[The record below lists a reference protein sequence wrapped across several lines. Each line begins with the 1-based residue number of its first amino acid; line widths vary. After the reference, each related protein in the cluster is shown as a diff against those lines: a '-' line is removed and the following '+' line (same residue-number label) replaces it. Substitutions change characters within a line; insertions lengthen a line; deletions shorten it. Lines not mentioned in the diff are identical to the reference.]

1 MVVVSELPSALRLP
15 KRHFNALDLSRLFAA
30 VAVLFWHYLHFTM
43 PPGINRAPA
52 NFGTLEPLHG
62 VFAAFYEHGHLAVQY
77 FWIVSGFV
85 FAHVYLGD
93 PAARERFWTARIA
106 RLWPLHLLTL
116 GVVAALQALYVARIG
131 SSFVFAPNDITHFL
145 LNLGLAHFWGFQSGM
160 SFNGP
165 SWSLSVEILAYGVF
179 WTLLPMLRERR
190 LGIAAALAC
199 GGAFAAIYA
208 PGLGIWPC
216 LGYFFGGTAAYFV
229 LLRGWH
235 LGWLLPLTAATG
247 LALAFR
253 FERDPQTIF
262 PYGALWVVALFALAL
277 AVDWFDRG
285 DRLAFGRKLGDASY
299 GTYLWH
305 FPIQL
310 TIVLVLDRLPG
321 GRALSQ
327 HWEVLTI
334 YLIAALAA
342 GFASHRWIERPAQR
356 AVLSA
361 AERFAKSRRASPRRA
376 RSYPEPALCVPAI
389 QPPPS
394 TRSPA

>member
-1 MVVVSELPSALRLP
+1 MSDLPSALRLP

-30 VAVLFWHYLHFTM
+30 VAVLFWHYLHFTI
-43 PPGINRAPA
+43 PPGNNRAPA
-52 NFGTLEPLHG
+52 DFGTLEPLHG
-62 VFAAFYEHGHLAVQY
+62 VFAALYEHGHLAVQY

-93 PAARERFWTARIA
+93 PAARERFWTARVA

-116 GVVAALQALYVARIG
+116 VVVAVLQALYVARVG
-131 SSFVFAPNDITHFL
+131 RSFVFAPNDVTHFL
-145 LNLGLAHFWGFQSGM
+145 LNLGLAHYWGFQSGM

-179 WTLLPMLRERR
+179 WSLLPMLRERR
-190 LGIAAALAC
+190 LGMALLLAGGGAIAAL
-199 GGAFAAIYA
+199 FS
-208 PGLGIWPC
+208 PNLGVWPC

-235 LGWLLPLTAATG
+235 WGWLLPLTAAIG

-253 FERDPQTIF
+253 FEADPQTIF
-262 PYGALWVVALFALAL
+262 PYGALWVVSLFALAL

-310 TIVLVLDRLPG
+310 TIVLVLDALPG

-327 HWEVLTI
+327 HWQVLAI
-334 YLIAALAA
+334 YLTAALAA
-342 GFASHRWIERPAQR
+342 GFASHRWFERPAQR

-361 AERFAKSRRASPRRA
+361 ADRFAQSRLAFARR
-376 RSYPEPALCVPAI
+376 RVVYIEPALCVPAI

>member
-1 MVVVSELPSALRLP
+1 MVVISDSPAALRLP
-15 KRHFNALDLSRLFAA
+15 KRHFNALDLSRLIAA

-43 PPGINRAPA
+43 RPGNNRAPS
-52 NFGTLEPLHG
+52 NFGTFEPLHG
-62 VFAAFYEHGHLAVQY
+62 VFAAFYDHGHLAVQY

-93 PAARERFWTARIA
+93 PAARERFWTARVA

-116 GVVAALQALYVARIG
+116 VVVTALQAIYVARIG
-131 SSFVFAPNDITHFL
+131 SSFVFGPNDVTHFL
-145 LNLGLAHFWGFQSGM
+145 LNLGLAHYWGFQSGM

-179 WTLLPMLRERR
+179 WTLLPMLRER
-190 LGIAAALAC
+190 GMAMAVALAC
-199 GGAFAAIYA
+199 GGAIAAIFS

-216 LGYFFGGTAAYFV
+216 LGYFFAGTAAYFV
-229 LLRGWH
+229 LLRGWRWA
-235 LGWLLPLTAATG
+235 GLLPVPAAIG
-247 LALAFR
+247 LIVALR
-253 FERDPQTIF
+253 FDLAPQTNF
-262 PYGALWVVALFALAL
+262 PYGALWVIALFMLAL
-277 AVDWFDRG
+277 SIDRLDRK
-285 DRLAFGRKLGDASY
+285 DRLAFGKRLGDASY

-310 TIVLVLDRLPG
+310 AIVLVLDTLPG

-327 HWEVLTI
+327 HWTVLAI
-334 YLIAALAA
+334 FVAAALAA
-342 GFASHRWIERPAQR
+342 GFASHRWFERPAQR
-356 AVLSA
+356 AVLA
-361 AERFAKSRRASPRRA
+361 AAARLTRSRPYLEA
-376 RSYPEPALCVPAI
+376 ALSVPAI

>member
-1 MVVVSELPSALRLP
+1 MVVVSDLPSALRLP

-43 PPGINRAPA
+43 PPGINRAPT

-62 VFAAFYEHGHLAVQY
+62 VFAALYDHGHLAVQY

-93 PAARERFWTARIA
+93 SAARERFWTARIA

-116 GVVAALQALYVARIG
+116 VVVAALQALYVARVG
-131 SSFVFAPNDITHFL
+131 RSFVFAPNDVTHFL
-145 LNLGLAHFWGFQSGM
+145 LNLGLAHYWGFQSGM

-165 SWSLSVEILAYGVF
+165 SWSLSVEILAYAVF
-179 WTLLPMLRERR
+179 WTMLPMLRERR

-199 GGAFAAIYA
+199 GGAIAAIYA
-208 PGLGIWPC
+208 PGLGLWPC

-229 LLRGWH
+229 LLRAWNWV
-235 LGWLLPLTAATG
+235 WLLPVTAAIG
-247 LALAFR
+247 LALASR
-253 FERDPQTIF
+253 FDPEPQTIF
-262 PYGALWVVALFALAL
+262 PYGALWVVSLFALAL
-277 AVDWFDRG
+277 TIDWFDRA

-299 GTYLWH
+299 GAYLWH

-321 GRALSQ
+321 GRELSQ
-327 HWEVLTI
+327 HWGILAI
-334 YLIAALAA
+334 YLAAAIGA
-342 GFASHRWIERPAQR
+342 GFASHRWFERPAQR
-356 AVLSA
+356 AVLA
-361 AERFAKSRRASPRRA
+361 AAARLERGQGVPQ
-376 RSYPEPALCVPAI
+376 PATPLSVSAI
-389 QPPPS
+389 QPPPT